1 MEISIKKLIAKYNKC
16 ITNMNRILTNEP
28 SGSKELAVEFNLIDP
43 NANALENALSD
54 IETEASHSKYENQH
68 SAALAMLRTLQTKA
82 AEVHETCR
90 KAVRDIHAA
99 TGPEAYRRAEYQ
111 GKLQPLQL
119 NRLVQ
124 GRTLYDFL
132 HKIKELQKN
141 QPIYKSELQGTLK
154 DWILEAIR
162 AEDPGIAQEIR
173 LQCPREE
180 VKPVIR

>member
-1 MEISIKKLIAKYNKC
+1 
-16 ITNMNRILTNEP
+16 MNRILTNEP

-68 SAALAMLRTLQTKA
+68 SAALAMLRTQQTKA

-111 GKLQPLQL
+111 TKLQPLQL
-119 NRLVQ
+119 TRLVP
-124 GRTLYDFL
+124 GEALYDFL
-132 HKIKELQKN
+132 HQIKELQKN
-141 QPIYKSELQGTLK
+141 QPIFRSELQGTLQ
-154 DWILEAIR
+154 DRIIETIR
-162 AEDPGIAQEIR
+162 A
-173 LQCPREE
+173 
-180 VKPVIR
+180 